1 MDVYKRKRIAPYTNL
16 FNPINVT
23 LTGVLLLDRDQ
34 GRGWRGL
41 KELDLGADTAPKWL
55 NVLQIRGNLPLLE
68 FIPNK
73 SIKSTILMNIL
84 YSYDT
89 VRPI

>member
-1 MDVYKRKRIAPYTNL
+1 MQTFL
-16 FNPINVT
+16 T
-23 LTGVLLLDRDQ
+23 LSVWLWQESSCPTETWGLPADQ

-41 KELDLGADTAPKWL
+41 KQLDLRADTAPKWL
-55 NVLQIRGNLPLLE
+55 NVLQISGNLPMLE

-84 YSYDT
+84 YRYDT